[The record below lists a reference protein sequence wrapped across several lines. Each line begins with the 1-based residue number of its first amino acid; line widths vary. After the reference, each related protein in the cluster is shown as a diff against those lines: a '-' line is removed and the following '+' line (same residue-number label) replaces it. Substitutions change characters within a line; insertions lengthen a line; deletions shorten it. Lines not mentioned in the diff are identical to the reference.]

1 MDFFYNRVHTK
12 PIEVF
17 EGNHF
22 SGFKTILVSS
32 SVRKIIVDLDVVIS
46 MNLLSKIPF
55 HNVVTIKSIPLDP
68 HIWWYKFSNIL
79 I

>member
-1 MDFFYNRVHTK
+1 MDFFNNRVHTK

-17 EGNHF
+17 EGNHL

-32 SVRKIIVDLDVVIS
+32 SVRKIIVDLDVVIP
-46 MNLLSKIPF
+46 MNLLSKTPF
-55 HNVVTIKSIPLDP
+55 HNVVTNKSIPLDP